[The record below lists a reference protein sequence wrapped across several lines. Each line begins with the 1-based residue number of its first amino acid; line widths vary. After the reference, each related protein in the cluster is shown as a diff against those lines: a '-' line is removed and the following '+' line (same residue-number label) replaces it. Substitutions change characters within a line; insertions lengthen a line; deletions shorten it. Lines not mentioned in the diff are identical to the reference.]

1 MTKAKKRLGEML
13 IEAGVIDETQLNSA
27 LTHQK
32 QWGGKLASILIEL
45 GYLDEKAVAS
55 VLEKQLNVICVS
67 LKDMD
72 ISPEAK
78 KLIDADTA
86 QKYEIIPI
94 DFSKER
100 ETLTLAMSDPTDLKA
115 IDELS
120 FLLGLEIKPV
130 LAIKSVITRAIQ
142 KNYLGQ
148 PVAASDAA
156 DLGGHIIDFENL
168 PDEMEITR
176 HEKLKEKSGT
186 EDISQSLHHPKLVI
200 DALLEILNDNTIKEV
215 LVKKISKKL
224 KDIKS

>member
-1 MTKAKKRLGEML
+1 MAKAKKRLGEML
-13 IEAGVIDETQLNSA
+13 IEAGVIDKTQLNSA
-27 LTHQK
+27 LAHQK

-45 GYLDEKAVAS
+45 GYLDEKIVAS

-67 LKDMD
+67 LKDIK
-72 ISPEAK
+72 ISPDAR

-100 ETLTLAMSDPTDLKA
+100 ETLTLAMSDPTDLKV

-130 LAIKSVITRAIQ
+130 LAIKSAITRTIQ
-142 KNYLGQ
+142 KIYLGK
-148 PVAASDAA
+148 PAAASDGA
-156 DLGGHIIDFENL
+156 DLGGYNIDFENL

-176 HEKLKEKSGT
+176 HEKLKEKT
-186 EDISQSLHHPKLVI
+186 VPEDRSQSLHHPKLVI

-215 LVKKISKKL
+215 LAKKISKKL
-224 KDIKS
+224 KNSKS